1 MHIGSGCPLQE
12 LIQSG
17 LPAETIFVCE
27 SKPCVT
33 EKEYNF
39 GIKPYIQCYEVPVRS
54 ATHVAAPHR
63 QPGCVTLNVPCNDG
77 YIAAGKP
84 AYGICAKPPACKK
97 EVLPT
102 IIPDASCY
110 LKTAR
115 KPPPR
120 KVCKPL
126 PPSQS
131 CLYDQCQDK
140 AFVFNCANQPA
151 KHHRGQSSRCEV
163 CPPRCEKVRLK
174 EDVPIYC
181 CKNTPGLVKILEQKV
196 RPANPRDGPIPKFLP
211 SYEKEKCHN
220 MNNIMN
226 WGYSRQW
233 YKERDCV
240 KHMVYPEECEAPAT
254 VRLVDGLRCNEW

>member
-1 MHIGSGCPLQE
+1 MHITE
-12 LIQSG
+12 VIEVEK
-17 LPAETIFVCE
+17 PAETVYVKKCG
-27 SKPCVT
+27 
-33 EKEYNF
+33 F
-39 GIKPYIQCYEVPVRS
+39 GMKPYVQCYGLPVQTVTHLAAVP
-54 ATHVAAPHR
+54 PK
-63 QPGCVTLNVPCNDG
+63 QPGCVTLNIPCDDG
-77 YIAAGKP
+77 LLPAGKP
-84 AYGICAKPPACKK
+84 AYGICAKPPACKPDC
-97 EVLPT
+97 LPT

-110 LKTAR
+110 IKSVQ
-115 KPPPR
+115 PPPT
-120 KVCKPL
+120 P
-126 PPSQS
+126 S
-131 CLYDQCQDK
+131 CLYDQCQDR
-140 AFVFNCANQPA
+140 AFVFCDNLPKKRRVQNTCY
-151 KHHRGQSSRCEV
+151 EV

-181 CKNTPGLVKILEQKV
+181 CKNTPGLVRILEQKV

-220 MNNIMN
+220 MTNIMN